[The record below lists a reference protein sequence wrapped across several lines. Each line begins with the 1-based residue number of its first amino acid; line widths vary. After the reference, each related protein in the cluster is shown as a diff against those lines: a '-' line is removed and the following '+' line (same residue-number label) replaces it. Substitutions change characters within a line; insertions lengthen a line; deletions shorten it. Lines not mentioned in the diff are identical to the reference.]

1 MKFAIIGGDLRT
13 IKLAVMLAKEQNQV
27 YVYGLE
33 KAEKDTYD
41 MSKEAMGIIKSIGH
55 NEYLE
60 ELIDML
66 IHRNK

>member
-1 MKFAIIGGDLRT
+1 MDF
-13 IKLAVMLAKEQNQV
+13 
-27 YVYGLE
+27 E

-41 MSKEAMGIIKSIGH
+41 MSRKALDIIKSIGH

>member
-1 MKFAIIGGDLRT
+1 L
-13 IKLAVMLAKEQNQV
+13 
-27 YVYGLE
+27 YGLE

-60 ELIDML
+60 ELINML

>member
-1 MKFAIIGGDLRT
+1 
-13 IKLAVMLAKEQNQV
+13 MLNCFRSSLFLKHKITL
-27 YVYGLE
+27 YGLE

-60 ELIDML
+60 ELINML

>member
-1 MKFAIIGGDLRT
+1 MICLRRA
-13 IKLAVMLAKEQNQV
+13 LDVV
-27 YVYGLE
+27 
-33 KAEKDTYD
+33 
-41 MSKEAMGIIKSIGH
+41 KSIGD